1 MTEDEDTLALD
12 NVITDDD
19 RAIFMMDEIS
29 RAARKAFDDRAQ
41 PLGLNRTQWRVLA
54 QLIKDPALNQTD
66 IARRLELES
75 ATIGLAVTALT
86 QKGFIERRRDP
97 ADGRV
102 HTLWFTPAGRQRVAD
117 LAVHV
122 AKVREQIYQGLSTE
136 QLDAFAEVLL
146 QMETNVRGMLNPG
159 EASA

>member
-1 MTEDEDTLALD
+1 MTEDEDTLSRD
-12 NVITDDD
+12 NVISDDD

-29 RAARKAFDDRAQ
+29 RAARKAFDGRAQ

-66 IARRLELES
+66 IAGRLELES

-97 ADGRV
+97 TDGRSWSLCLTRRV
-102 HTLWFTPAGRQRVAD
+102 EEILPDLRLAADATHLRIWSGMTPQQKSTL
-117 LAVHV
+117 H
-122 AKVREQIYQGLSTE
+122 S
-136 QLDAFAEVLL
+136 LL
-146 QMETNVRGMLNPG
+146 EMVSENVRRDVL
-159 EASA
+159 